1 MTNPNDPYRGGYP
14 ADHRDPYGA
23 DHRAPRDPAYDR
35 PGDREAYVDR
45 DRMGAPSQER
55 LATEPKPNPLAGI
68 LLIIGGLMGV
78 LAGLIPSGGSQIP
91 LAGTIDAFQTGE
103 TNAIVLA
110 AAIILVFLCGLGA
123 LAAGAQMF
131 APKWHAGPARTGMTL
146 GILMLIASL
155 AVVIVA
161 GTGVF
166 DNAGFTTWML
176 LLACVPTLIGA
187 LVGFS
192 RK

>member
-23 DHRAPRDPAYDR
+23 DHRAPRDPAYSR

-45 DRMGAPSQER
+45 DRILTPGQER

-78 LAGLIPSGGSQIP
+78 LAGVVPSGGSQIP